1 MQEIISKTVSDCGKT
16 TELSSNDDKLSKM
29 HTHTHTNTHR
39 EKSSELFLLLVVR
52 HMVCRLLSAVFLPN
66 DV

>member
-1 MQEIISKTVSDCGKT
+1 MQEIISKNVSDCGKT

-29 HTHTHTNTHR
+29 HTHTHTQ
-39 EKSSELFLLLVVR
+39 KSSELFLLLVVH
-52 HMVCRLLSAVFLPN
+52 HMVCKLLSAVFLPN

>member
-29 HTHTHTNTHR
+29 HTHTHTH
-39 EKSSELFLLLVVR
+39 KSSELFLLLVVH
-52 HMVCRLLSAVFLPN
+52 HMVCKLLSAVFLPN